1 MTTQVEIG
9 TLVSQPT
16 FATLFNEV
24 KKDVRECGM
33 VKEAFGRAV
42 EKYNIPAGE
51 TSEVLHCAL
60 YDKIKGRPRESSIP
74 YSEKNLAEYVK
85 VLRHYDVPFE
95 DAMVMGFR
103 QYRIEDYSPLAKQL
117 FREVGGILGAR
128 KKRRAA

>member
-1 MTTQVEIG
+1 LAAPWKNITSPQ
-9 TLVSQPT
+9 
-16 FATLFNEV
+16 A
-24 KKDVRECGM
+24 R
-33 VKEAFGRAV
+33 RA
-42 EKYNIPAGE
+42 
-51 TSEVLHCAL
+51 
-60 YDKIKGRPRESSIP
+60 R
-74 YSEKNLAEYVK
+74 YSTAEYVK